1 MFIFWGQMCL
11 SGYLPKLI
19 EEARIAQMTAGE
31 LRAES
36 ILIKTVP
43 ATLKP
48 FGNTGLTGFRLETK
62 LRF

>member
-1 MFIFWGQMCL
+1 M
-11 SGYLPKLI
+11 
-19 EEARIAQMTAGE
+19 EEAKIAQITAGE
-31 LRAES
+31 LKAES

-48 FGNTGLTGFRLETK
+48 FGSTGLTGFRLEIK